1 MASKYWLC
9 NGCTHSDE
17 HSRKKCVQCGSKNGP
32 RGDNGY
38 MWSCPHC
45 TFSIEGY
52 KSKCSIC
59 GSQKG
64 KNGNFQGSGF
74 GGHSERRRRGGRS
87 KYGKATDEEV
97 RIVLLGKTGT
107 GKSATGNT
115 ILNDDFFDSTTSG
128 TSVTSRCT
136 SRHAHRFGRDIQVV
150 DTPGI
155 FDTNVPNDR
164 VQREIVKCIG
174 ITAPGPHCFLL
185 VFGLSRFTQEEEE
198 SVNHFVSYFGRKVFR
213 HFVILFTRKDD
224 LDHHS
229 LTLDDHIRTVPKSL
243 QSIIQECNNR
253 CIAFNNRAT
262 GSERQDQV
270 EDLLEMIDDIVRKN
284 HGDCYTND
292 MYSEAEKVMK
302 QRQYQIKG
310 KKRERQRER
319 ERKEIER
326 EIEQKYKRQMSGH
339 SRNQNAL
346 ENRVTE
352 LESKRDYYMSRSSEL
367 NKEIHELEDEI
378 ENERRQ
384 HGSPSS
390 HLLKKLRNLEDE
402 RTRLGSGKEKEM
414 EGEIEDLRQEL
425 KRMHKHSKKMTKEKD
440 RMYQEKL
447 EEHDRR
453 FREMENARH
462 EVRQEVETGSGNVGE
477 ALLGGMMV
485 IGKLIWKGIQMIF

>member
-9 NGCTHSDE
+9 NGCTHSNE

-32 RGDNGY
+32 RGDND
-38 MWSCPHC
+38 MWACPQC
-45 TFSIEGY
+45 TFSNEGY
-52 KSKCSIC
+52 KSKCSAC
-59 GSQKG
+59 GSHK
-64 KNGNFQGSGF
+64 GSGG
-74 GGHSERRRRGGRS
+74 GGHSARGRGGGRS
-87 KYGKATDEEV
+87 KYGKVTDDEV

-115 ILNDDFFDSTTSG
+115 ILNGDFFDSTTSG
-128 TSVTSRCT
+128 SSVTSRCT
-136 SRHAHRFGRDIQVV
+136 SRHAERFGRDIQVV

-155 FDTNVPNDR
+155 FDTNIPNDR

-185 VFGLSRFTQEEEE
+185 VLGLSRFTQEEEE
-198 SVNHFVSYFGRKVFR
+198 SVDHFVNYFGNKVFR
-213 HFVILFTRKDD
+213 HFIILFTRKDD
-224 LDHHS
+224 LDHHG
-229 LTLDDHIRTVPKSL
+229 LTLDDHIRTVPQSL
-243 QSIIQECNNR
+243 KSIIRKCDNR

-262 GSERQDQV
+262 GPERQDQV
-270 EDLLEMIDDIVRKN
+270 EDLLEMIDDIVRQN

-302 QRQYQIKG
+302 QRQYQIE

-326 EIEQKYKRQMSGH
+326 EIEQKYKHQISGH

-346 ENRVTE
+346 ENRVAE
-352 LESKRDYYMSRSSEL
+352 LESKRDYYMSRSSDL
-367 NKEIHELEDEI
+367 NREIHELEDEI
-378 ENERRQ
+378 EYERRQ

-414 EGEIEDLRQEL
+414 EREIEDLRVEL
-425 KRMHKHSKKMTKEKD
+425 KRMHKHSKKMAKEKD

-477 ALLGGMMV
+477 ALLGGIMT
-485 IGKLIWKGIQMIF
+485 IGKLIWKGIQMMI